1 MRNYG
6 YVIYGQRT
14 LRMPTGSD
22 PTIQSA
28 LRSLN
33 VRITANEI
41 KKQIFNACI
50 YLTFEQN
57 IQRTWNEFKAQVE
70 PLLFK
75 MQSNRGLTDYQI
87 IMDTTTI
94 SETDLAE
101 NRIRGIVRVSIVNAV
116 EYFDIGFELE
126 PSNVTFTGE
135 EL

>member
-1 MRNYG
+1 MY
-6 YVIYGQRT
+6 
-14 LRMPTGSD
+14 
-22 PTIQSA
+22 
-28 LRSLN
+28 LRSEERRVGKECTL
-33 VRITANEI
+33 
-41 KKQIFNACI
+41 
-50 YLTFEQN
+50 
-57 IQRTWNEFKAQVE
+57 NEFKAQVE